1 MKNIKSVGILFLLFG
16 IYVLSV
22 AGNYCREDERRVSA
36 KESADCLSSEA
47 YRLVWQDTFDRN
59 VLDTI
64 CFWNIEENG
73 NGGGNME
80 LQYYRKENVS
90 LGTEPETGSRCL
102 ILTARK
108 ESFNGKNFTSGR
120 LNTKDKVSV
129 KYGKIEARIKLPKT
143 ANGLWPAFWLLGS
156 DVSLASWPGCGEIDV
171 LEMGHAD
178 GILKGVQER
187 FFNGACHWGS
197 STQEGQV
204 HSYAQMKTND
214 YGMQDGFHLYTL
226 IWEPEEIRMYLDM
239 DKYPQAD
246 PYYILRL
253 DDPEHNKNAAPYF
266 RKPYFIL
273 FNLAVGGNFPQIW
286 NFDQITALQSGEAR
300 MYVDYVKIYQ
310 KESTGTVYTKSDLL
324 GSKDK

>member
-1 MKNIKSVGILFLLFG
+1 MKNIRSVGILFLFLG
-16 IYVLSV
+16 IFTLS
-22 AGNYCREDERRVSA
+22 AGNYCRKDGKIVSA
-36 KESADCLSSEA
+36 KENAGHLSSEE
-47 YRLVWQDTFDRN
+47 YRLVWQDTFDGN

-64 CFWNIEENG
+64 CSWNIEENG
-73 NGGGNME
+73 DGGGNRE
-80 LQYYRKENVS
+80 LQYYRKRNVS
-90 LGTEPETGSRCL
+90 LGTEPETGNRCL

-120 LNTKDKVSV
+120 LNTKDKISV

-156 DVSLASWPGCGEIDV
+156 DVSSASWPECGEIDI

-178 GILKGVQER
+178 GILQGVQER

-197 STQEGQV
+197 SAQEGKL

-214 YGMQDGFHLYTL
+214 YEMQNEFHLYTL

-246 PYYILRL
+246 PYYILKL
-253 DDPEHNKNAAPYF
+253 DDQEHSKNAALYF
-266 RKPYFIL
+266 GKPYFIL

-286 NFDQITALQSGEAR
+286 NLDQITALQSGEAS
-300 MYVDYVKIYQ
+300 MYVDYVKVYQ
-310 KESTGTVYTKSDLL
+310 KEATGRVYTTPIGSLE
-324 GSKDK
+324 SKD